1 MTPVVGRCGTAV
13 AWMTTRLRVRR
24 EQQERAPAVPP
35 AAEHRRGVVEWVVVR
50 VVVVQVQER
59 QQMASAEV
67 VQPLEERQ
75 GRPALEEVR
84 TMSVSGKK
92 R

>member
-1 MTPVVGRCGTAV
+1 M
-13 AWMTTRLRVRR
+13 
-24 EQQERAPAVPP
+24 PP

-84 TMSVSGKK
+84 TMSVSG
-92 R
+92 RWERALGVATAEELLELQAL